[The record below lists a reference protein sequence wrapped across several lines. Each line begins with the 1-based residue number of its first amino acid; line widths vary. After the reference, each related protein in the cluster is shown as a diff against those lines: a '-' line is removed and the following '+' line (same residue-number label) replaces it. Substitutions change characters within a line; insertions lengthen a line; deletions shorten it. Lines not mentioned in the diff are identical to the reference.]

1 MSFAP
6 SLAVFLALLSFAL
19 PAAAV
24 LREPWLSPRLTEH
37 PLVGKVA
44 DAQGY
49 TEAGAAMV
57 KALESA
63 KFVFLGEKHDN
74 PDQHRFELWLIRL
87 RLQAKPG
94 SAVVFEMLDD
104 SQAQKLATLKSADSL
119 EQMRSKLQWPEK
131 GWDFAVYGPLFQA
144 AVQGGK
150 LVPGNISKAFIGQLY
165 SDGDKALGKDPRFAT
180 VATAAAPVRE
190 HLLDSIFEAH
200 CQMQSRDTLAPM
212 LSIQLSKDASM
223 ASAMSA
229 NAPAMLV
236 AGGEHVR
243 PDTGV
248 PSHMP
253 TGDRVVIQM
262 VEVVEGET
270 ETEAYLKRAGP
281 ADFYIFTA
289 ATALVDHCAEVKGRA
304 AK

>member
-1 MSFAP
+1 M
-6 SLAVFLALLSFAL
+6 SLARRLAVLFALLLFAL

-24 LREPWLSPRLTEH
+24 LREPWLSPRLTDH

-49 TEAGAAMV
+49 TEAGPAMI

-87 RLQAKPG
+87 RLQAKAG

-104 SQAQKLATLKSADSL
+104 SQASKLATLKADDSL
-119 EQMRSKLQWPEK
+119 EQMRAKLEWPEK
-131 GWDFAVYGPLFQA
+131 SWDFAVYGPLFKA
-144 AVQGGK
+144 ALEGGK
-150 LVPGNISKAFIGQLY
+150 LVPGNISKAFIGQVY
-165 SDGDKALGKDPRFAT
+165 ADGDKALGKDPRFAS
-180 VATAAAPVRE
+180 VATAAKPVRE
-190 HLLDSIFEAH
+190 HLLESIFEAH

-212 LSIQLSKDASM
+212 LSIQLAKDASM

-248 PSHMP
+248 PSHMQA
-253 TGDRVVIQM
+253 GDRVVIQM
-262 VEVVEGET
+262 IEVIEGET
-270 ETEAYLKRAGP
+270 ETEAYIKRAGP
-281 ADFYIFTA
+281 ADFYIFSA
-289 ATALVDHCAEVKGRA
+289 ATAQVAHCAEVKGRA

>member
-1 MSFAP
+1 MSFARRL
-6 SLAVFLALLSFAL
+6 SVLIALLLFAL

-49 TEAGAAMV
+49 TEAGPAML

-63 KFVFLGEKHDN
+63 KYVFLGEKHDN

-87 RLQAKPG
+87 RLQAKAG

-104 SQAQKLATLKSADSL
+104 SQAPELATIKADDSL
-119 EQMRSKLQWPEK
+119 EQMRAKLDWPEK
-131 GWDFAVYGPLFQA
+131 GWDLAVYGPLFQA
-144 AVQGGK
+144 ALAGGE
-150 LVPGNISKAFIGQLY
+150 LVPGNISKAFIGRVY
-165 SDGDKALGKDPRFAT
+165 GEGDKALAGDSRFAT
-180 VATAAAPVRE
+180 VASAAKPVRE

-200 CQMQSRDTLAPM
+200 CQMQSRDTLTPM
-212 LSIQLSKDASM
+212 LSIQLAKDASM

-229 NAPAMLV
+229 NAPVMLV

-248 PSHMP
+248 PSHMAA
-253 TGDRVVIQM
+253 GDRVVIQM
-262 VEVVEGET
+262 IEVVEGET
-270 ETEAYLKRAGP
+270 ETEAYIKRAGP
-281 ADFYIFTA
+281 ADFYIFSP

>member
-1 MSFAP
+1 MS
-6 SLAVFLALLSFAL
+6 LVRRLALLLCVAFFAS
-19 PAAAV
+19 PASAV

-63 KFVFLGEKHDN
+63 KYVFLGEKHDN

-87 RLQAKPG
+87 RLQAKAG

-104 SQAQKLATLKSADSL
+104 SQSSKLATLKADDSL
-119 EQMRSKLQWPEK
+119 EQIRAKLEWPEK
-131 GWDFAVYGPLFQA
+131 SWDFAVYGPLFQA
-144 AVQGGK
+144 ALQGGK
-150 LVPGNISKAFIGQLY
+150 LVPGNIGKAFIGRLY
-165 SDGDKALGKDPRFAT
+165 GEGDKALGNDPRFAS
-180 VATAAAPVRE
+180 VATASAPVRE
-190 HLLDSIFEAH
+190 HLLDSIYQAH
-200 CQMQSRDTLAPM
+200 CQMQSRDTLTPM
-212 LSIQLSKDASM
+212 LTIQLAKDASM
-223 ASAMSA
+223 ASAMTAS
-229 NAPAMLV
+229 APAMLV

-248 PSHMP
+248 PSHLP
-253 TGDRVVIQM
+253 AGDRVVIQM
-262 VEVVEGET
+262 VEVVEGENDT
-270 ETEAYLKRAGP
+270 DSYIQRAGP

-289 ATALVDHCAEVKGRA
+289 ATELRDHCADLKGRA